1 MYTGFIKIGT
11 KSDVKDKD
19 SFGTTFYKKILMK
32 LIKPDAAIAYN
43 WPGRFI
49 SLR

>member
-1 MYTGFIKIGT
+1 MFTGFIKIGAR
-11 KSDVKDKD
+11 SDVKDKD

-32 LIKPDAAIAYN
+32 LIKPDAATAYN